1 MPSDVLRSE
10 RYNPCNGCPDRY
22 TACSDHC
29 QKPAFQDWKAE
40 KETIRKNKAAYSCMN
55 DYVFRQSERNRRDR
69 K

>member
-10 RYNPCNGCPDRY
+10 RYNPCQGCPDRY

-29 QKPAFQDWKAE
+29 LKPEFLAWQAE
-40 KETIRKNKAAYSCMN
+40 QETIRQNRAAYNSMN

>member
-1 MPSDVLRSE
+1 MPSELLRGG
-10 RYNPCNGCPDRY
+10 RYNPCKDCPDGY

-29 QKPAFQDWKAE
+29 QKPEHLAWKEE

>member
-1 MPSDVLRSE
+1 MANDPMRSG

-29 QKPAFQDWKAE
+29 TKPEFLAYKAE
-40 KETIRKNKAAYSCMN
+40 QETIRKNRAAYSGMN
-55 DYVFRQSERNRRDR
+55 DYVFRQSERNRRAR